1 MDTKSH
7 VRDEILEAYV
17 FKRLQAED
25 LDQVEDHLLICEHC
39 QLRLEDTR
47 QFIEA
52 TRTAA
57 ARIRMEENAGE
68 RPRSWWAALAASRP
82 AWVVAGIAVLA
93 FAVSLPLFHSAEP
106 AYQELSLLTT
116 RSANEPAVE
125 GRSGLRLTL
134 RLGLQGVDEQT
145 EYHVALVDSSGKL
158 IWKSGPVRAETREE
172 VRVRIDQ
179 TLASG
184 SYWVRL
190 EGDATGQ
197 SVLREYPLQ
206 IR

>member
-7 VRDEILEAYV
+7 VRDEFLEAYV
-17 FKRLQAED
+17 FHRLQAED
-25 LDQVEDHLLICEHC
+25 VDQVEDHLLICEHC
-39 QLRLEDTR
+39 QTRLDQTR
-47 QFIEA
+47 EFIEA

-57 ARIRMEENAGE
+57 ARIRREEAAGE
-68 RPRSWWAALAASRP
+68 RPQSWWAVLAVRKP

-93 FAVSLPLFHSAEP
+93 LAASLPLFRSANPTE
-106 AYQELSLLTT
+106 QEVSLLTT
-116 RSANEPAVE
+116 RGAGEATVE
-125 GRSGLRLTL
+125 GRSNLRLTL
-134 RLGLQGVDEQT
+134 RLGLQGVDEQA

-158 IWKSGPVRAETREE
+158 VWKSGPVRSETREE

-179 TLASG
+179 SLGSG
-184 SYWVRL
+184 AYWVRL
-190 EGDATGQ
+190 QGDATGQ